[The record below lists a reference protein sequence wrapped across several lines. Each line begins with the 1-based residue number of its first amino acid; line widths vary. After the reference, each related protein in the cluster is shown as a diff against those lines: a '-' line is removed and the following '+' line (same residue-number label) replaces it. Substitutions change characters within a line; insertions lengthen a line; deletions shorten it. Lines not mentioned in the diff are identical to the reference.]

1 MLPDKRHKLDFNELV
16 NKTFFHGNFGAIKML
31 KLDKKVLMFMF
42 SSFFFRKKISRVSKK
57 LKVIL
62 IEAFSYTRSP
72 QKAM

>member
-42 SSFFFRKKISRVSKK
+42 SSFFFRKKSQGFRKN
-57 LKVIL
+57 
-62 IEAFSYTRSP
+62 
-72 QKAM
+72 